1 MKTLITGASGFVGSA
16 VLRRLLETGHE
27 VRALVRPSSL
37 RANLEGLTLEI
48 VEGDLNDPA
57 SLERALQGCEA
68 LYHVAADYRL
78 WTPTPQTL
86 YQNNVTGTRNIMRA
100 AGNAGVKRIV
110 YTSSV
115 ATLGLDRQGAPAN
128 EDTPVTLEHMIGRNS
143 WPKPRYGAWS
153 KMRACRS

>member
-78 WTPTPQTL
+78 WATEPQSH
-86 YQNNVTGTRNIMRA
+86 YPNNVTRKRNIMRA

-115 ATLGLDRQGAPAN
+115 ATLGLNREGTPTK
-128 EDTPVTLEHMIGRNS
+128 EDTPVTLEHMIGHYKR
-143 WPKPRYGAWS
+143 S
-153 KMRACRS
+153 KFLAEAEVRRLVEN